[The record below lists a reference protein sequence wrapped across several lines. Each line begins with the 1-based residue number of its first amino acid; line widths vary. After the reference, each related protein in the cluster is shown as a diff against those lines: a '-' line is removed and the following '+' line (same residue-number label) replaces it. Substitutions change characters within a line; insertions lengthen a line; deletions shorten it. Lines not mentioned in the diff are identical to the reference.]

1 MSHIGII
8 GGGIIGSATAAWLAA
23 DGHEVTLFERDPD
36 GKPTSAGN
44 AGFLALPE
52 ISPVSRPSVMTSVPG
67 WLLDPLGPLAL
78 RMRDLPELTPW
89 LARFVA
95 AARPGQVAHATA
107 SLAVLMKTALADHQ
121 ELARR
126 GHLGEA
132 MRRTGAFHI
141 FDSERGF
148 RAVASE
154 WAERTRHGVD
164 VRPATADEVR
174 RTVPALTGPFTHA
187 LFAPDYWLVTSPA
200 KILASLRRRIESR
213 AVLVAAEIV
222 SLRRADDGILL
233 LDRSGTERRFD
244 KIVVAAGIWS
254 RDLVRQLGLSVSLET
269 ERGYNTTFAARPFD
283 LPVPVFFADHGFV
296 AAELDD
302 GLRIGGGVEL
312 ARPDAPPNYAR
323 AEAMVAKAQRYFP
336 DIPASGGRQWMG
348 RRPSTPDSLPV
359 IGRHPEDGRIVF
371 AFGHG
376 HLGLT
381 LSAVTARHVA
391 ALLGDRPPDPLLKPF
406 GIERFQ

>member
-1 MSHIGII
+1 MTETGII
-8 GGGIIGSATAAWLAA
+8 GGGIIGSATAAWLIAE
-23 DGHEVTLFERDPD
+23 GHKVTLFERTPEE
-36 GKPTSAGN
+36 KPASAGN

-52 ISPVSRPSVMTSVPG
+52 ISPVSRPSVIASVPG
-67 WLLDPLGPLAL
+67 WLIDPLGPLAL
-78 RMRDLPELTPW
+78 RMRDLPALTPW

-95 AARPGQVAHATA
+95 AARPHQVAHATV
-107 SLAVLMKTALADHQ
+107 SLAFLMKTALADHQ

-132 MRRTGAFHI
+132 MRRTGAFHV

-148 RAVASE
+148 RAVEDE

-164 VRPATADEVR
+164 VRPATVDEVR
-174 RTVPALTGPFTHA
+174 SVVPALRGPFTHA

-200 KILASLRRRIESR
+200 EVLTGLRRRVESL
-213 AVLVAAEIV
+213 ASFVAAEIV
-222 SLRRADDGILL
+222 SLRSAADGVVL
-233 LDRSGTERRFD
+233 LDRSGADRRFD
-244 KIVVAAGIWS
+244 RIVVAAGIWS

-269 ERGYNTTFAARPFD
+269 ERGYNTTFAVRPFD
-283 LPVPVFFADHGFV
+283 LPVPVFLAEHGFV
-296 AAELDD
+296 ASELAD

-312 ARPDAPPNYAR
+312 ARPDAPPNFDR
-323 AEAMVAKAQRYFP
+323 AAAMVAKARRYFP
-336 DIPASGGRQWMG
+336 DIPSSGGRQWMG

-359 IGRHPEDGRIVF
+359 IGRHPLDHRIVF

-381 LSAVTARHVA
+381 LSAVTARHVSG
-391 ALLGDRPPDPLLKPF
+391 LLGDRPPDPLLAPF